1 MLVSLLM
8 LLLLLCSVFS
18 PSFAI
23 LNFACTLLHSRT
35 QLLEELQ
42 QFYATHCKS
51 MLVTT
56 CLGTATFI
64 LRPSVIMAMI
74 FFALVVVIIHRYLSG
89 TYARKDAFLWL
100 VSTLTFHYLVV
111 LYIIFCLVLVTHC
124 KHPVINASKIVD
136 NVKSFP
142 YSFTHY

>member
-1 MLVSLLM
+1 MLVLLLM

-23 LNFACTLLHSRT
+23 LNFACTLLRRRT

-64 LRPSVIMAMI
+64 LRHSVIMAMN
-74 FFALVVVIIHRYLSG
+74 FFALVVVIFPRYLPG

-100 VSTLTFHYLVV
+100 VSTLKFHYSWQYCTDFFAQCQLHIANVQ
-111 LYIIFCLVLVTHC
+111 LSS
-124 KHPVINASKIVD
+124 PVKQQ
-136 NVKSFP
+136 
-142 YSFTHY
+142 TT